1 MLSLAYPEEIPM
13 KLRCLA
19 LSVVGMTLT
28 MALAVTLA
36 HGEQA
41 AGAWLGD
48 LKWPEAEAR
57 MRTAPVVVLPFGAG
71 AKEHGPH
78 LPMNADQVVM
88 DHLLKQAVATRDV
101 VVAPPILHGW
111 FPAFRDFPG
120 TEVADPAV
128 FQAYVHQVALS
139 LVRQGAQRIVF
150 LNTGISKA
158 TGLPIA
164 IAAREIRVATGVPTL
179 VVSWDDLDTGEIAAL
194 QEEPAGGHA
203 GEIETSINLY
213 LQPAKVA
220 MSLAVRDYGDG
231 GTEQDYAGYQPGR
244 VTRDA
249 SDPAFSRSGVFG
261 DATLATAEKGERALA
276 VLTREWLRALDGFSR
291 VPLRREP

>member
-1 MLSLAYPEEIPM
+1 M
-13 KLRCLA
+13 KLRSLP
-19 LSVVGMTLT
+19 LSTVAMILT
-28 MALAVTLA
+28 MGLAVPLAVA
-36 HGEQA
+36 HGAET

-57 MRTAPVVVLPFGAG
+57 MRAAPVVVLPFGAG

-78 LPMNADQVVM
+78 LPMNADRVVM
-88 DHLLKQAVATRDV
+88 DYLLAQAVATRDV
-101 VVAPPILHGW
+101 IVAPPILHGW

-179 VVSWDDLDTGEIAAL
+179 VVSWDELETAEIAAL
-194 QEEPAGGHA
+194 HEGPAGGHA

-213 LQPAKVA
+213 LQADKVA
-220 MSLAVRDYGDG
+220 MDLAVRDYGDG
-231 GTEQDYAGYQPGR
+231 GGEQEYAGYQPGR
-244 VTRDA
+244 LTRDP
-249 SDPAFSRSGVFG
+249 SDPAFSTSGTFG
-261 DATLATAEKGERALA
+261 DATLATAEKGEKALA
-276 VLTREWLRALDGFSR
+276 VLNREWLRALDGFSR
-291 VPLRREP
+291 VPLRRHP

>member
-1 MLSLAYPEEIPM
+1 MRNLLKS
-13 KLRCLA
+13 
-19 LSVVGMTLT
+19 
-28 MALAVTLA
+28 MAAIVSIVVTLA
-36 HGEQA
+36 IDPSHGAETT
-41 AGAWLGD
+41 GAWLGD
-48 LKWPEAEAR
+48 LAWPEAEAR
-57 MRTAPVVVLPFGAG
+57 MRTAPVVILPFGAG

-78 LPMNADQVVM
+78 LPMNVDRVVM
-88 DHLLKQAVATRDV
+88 DYLLEQAVATRDV

-120 TEVADPAV
+120 TEVTDPGV

-150 LNTGISKA
+150 LNTGISNA

-164 IAAREIRVATGVPTL
+164 IAAREVRVATGVPTL
-179 VVSWDDLDTGEIAAL
+179 VVSWDQLETEEIVAL
-194 QEEPAGGHA
+194 QDESAGGHA
-203 GEIETSINLY
+203 GEIETSISLY
-213 LQPAKVA
+213 LQPDKVA
-220 MSLAVRDYGDG
+220 MDRAVRDYGDG
-231 GTEQDYAGYQPGR
+231 GEEQDYPGYRPGR
-244 VTRDA
+244 LARDP
-249 SDPAFSRSGVFG
+249 SDPAFSKSGVFG